1 MLPPDHPLRSELN
14 EELHARPSES
24 FSAPVHI
31 SYLALASPSDARDEE
46 WQHVLALARDCGGA
60 VPQRPANHYSANLG
74 AFSLRWERH
83 AEFTRYTFSAP
94 STGDI
99 FAASALDL
107 VPAQWVDAIPGRV
120 LVATHGGIAKDADPI
135 GGVDAASARWFEGNV
150 LVGSSVGDGAAI
162 ALADFRVRADGF
174 SRFVIF
180 DHSLTPRQ
188 AGRTVQRLLE
198 IDTYRMMAL
207 LTLPIARELAPI
219 IQAAESDLS
228 ACMTRLEQAGQSDES
243 ALLDTL
249 TQLGARIER
258 WDAQHS
264 YRFSAAAA
272 YYELVQ
278 RRIAELREARITGL
292 QTFGEFTGRRLAPA
306 MNTCLTIARRQESLA
321 QRIARANQLLTTR
334 VDISVERQNQALLES
349 MNRRATAQFKLQQTV
364 EGLSVAAIT
373 YYVVGLIGY
382 AAKAL
387 HSQGYNVDYEWV
399 EGLSIP
405 IVLVLIGAGTYFL
418 KRRITRNLRS
428 RVQETQD
435 R

>member
-1 MLPPDHPLRSELN
+1 MRPSDHPLRSELN
-14 EELHARPSES
+14 DEIHARPSES
-24 FSAPVHI
+24 LSPPVRI
-31 SYLALASPSDARDEE
+31 SYLALSSPSEARDEE
-46 WQHVLALARDCGGA
+46 WQHVLALAKACGA
-60 VPQRPANHYSANLG
+60 EIPQRSANHYSADLG
-74 AFSLRWERH
+74 AFSMRWERH

-99 FAASALDL
+99 FASSALDL
-107 VPAQWVDAIPGRV
+107 VPAQWVERIPGRV
-120 LVATHGGIAKDADPI
+120 LVATHGGIVKPAEHA
-135 GGVDAASARWFEGNV
+135 GGTDAASAQWFDGNV

-162 ALADFRVRADGF
+162 ALTDFRVRADGF

-180 DHSLTPRQ
+180 DRSLTPRQ

-219 IQAAESDLS
+219 IQLAESDLS
-228 ACMTRLEQAGQSDES
+228 ACMTRLEQAQQSDES
-243 ALLDTL
+243 GLLDSL
-249 TQLGARIER
+249 TQLGARVER

-264 YRFSAAAA
+264 YRFSASAA

-278 RRIAELREARITGL
+278 RRIAELREVRITGM
-292 QTFGEFTGRRLAPA
+292 QTFGDFIERRLAPA
-306 MNTCLTIARRQESLA
+306 MNTCRTIARRQESLS

-349 MNRRATAQFKLQQTV
+349 MNRRANAQFKLQQTV

-382 AAKAL
+382 AAKAV
-387 HSQGYNVDYEWV
+387 HSRGYKIDYEWV

-405 IVLVLIGAGTYFL
+405 IVLLLVGGGTYFL
-418 KRRITRNLRS
+418 KHRLTKNLRP
-428 RVQETQD
+428 
-435 R
+435 

>member
-1 MLPPDHPLRSELN
+1 MRPLDHPFRAELN
-14 EELHARPSES
+14 DEVHARPSDS
-24 FSAPVHI
+24 LTAPVRV
-31 SYLALASPSDARDEE
+31 SYLALASPSEARTEE
-46 WQHVLALARDCGGA
+46 WLHVMELAKRYGIV
-60 VPQRPANHYSANLG
+60 VPQRPANHFSADLG
-74 AFSLRWERH
+74 EFSLRWERH

-94 STGDI
+94 STGEI
-99 FAASALDL
+99 FASSALDL
-107 VPAQWVDAIPGRV
+107 VPSEWVGRIPGRV
-120 LVATHGGIAKDADPI
+120 LVATHGGIVSRAREHD
-135 GGVDAASARWFEGNV
+135 GVDGASARWFGGNV

-162 ALADFRVRADGF
+162 VLTDFRVRSDGF

-180 DHSLTPRQ
+180 DSSLTPRQ
-188 AGRTVQRLLE
+188 AGRTVQRLVE

-207 LTLPIARELAPI
+207 LTLPIARELSPDLAL
-219 IQAAESDLS
+219 AESELS
-228 ACMTRLEQAGQSDES
+228 DCMTRLEHANQNDES
-243 ALLDTL
+243 ALLDSL

-278 RRIAELREARITGL
+278 RRIAELREVRLAGL
-292 QTFGEFTGRRLAPA
+292 QTFEEFTERRLAPA
-306 MNTCLTIARRQESLA
+306 MNTCLTISRRQGSLA
-321 QRIARANQLLTTR
+321 QRVARANQLLTTR
-334 VDISVERQNQALLES
+334 VDISIERQNQALLES
-349 MNRRATAQFKLQQTV
+349 MNRRTQAQFKLQQTV

-387 HSQGYNVDYEWV
+387 HARGYGIDYEFV

-418 KRRITRNLRS
+418 KH
-428 RVQETQD
+428 RVTHD
-435 R
+435 LS

>member
-1 MLPPDHPLRSELN
+1 M
-14 EELHARPSES
+14 
-24 FSAPVHI
+24 
-31 SYLALASPSDARDEE
+31 
-46 WQHVLALARDCGGA
+46 A
-60 VPQRPANHYSANLG
+60 VPAQAANHYSANLG

-83 AEFTRYTFSAP
+83 AEFTRYTFWTP
-94 STGDI
+94 SSGDI
-99 FAASALDL
+99 FDASALDL
-107 VPAQWVDAIPGRV
+107 VPQQWVNDIPGRV
-120 LVATHGGIAKDADPI
+120 LVATHGGIVKQARHD
-135 GGVDAASARWFEGNV
+135 GGIDAAASRWFGGNV
-150 LVGSSVGDGAAI
+150 LIGSSVADGAAV
-162 ALADFRVRADGF
+162 ALTDFRVHREGF

-180 DHSLTPRQ
+180 DQTLTPRQ

-207 LTLPIARELAPI
+207 LTLPVARELAPI
-219 IQAAESDLS
+219 IHQAESELS
-228 ACMTRLEQAGQSDES
+228 ACMTRLEQAHQSDES
-243 ALLDTL
+243 GLLDSL

-264 YRFSAAAA
+264 YRFGAAAA

-278 RRIAELREARITGL
+278 RRISELREVRIAGL
-292 QTFGEFTGRRLAPA
+292 QTFGEFTERRLAPA
-306 MNTCLTIARRQESLA
+306 MNTCLTIARRQDSVA

-349 MNRRATAQFKLQQTV
+349 MNRRAKAQFKLQQTV

-382 AAKAL
+382 AAKAF
-387 HSQGYNVDYEWV
+387 HARGYEVDYEWI

-405 IVLVLIGAGTYFL
+405 IVLVFIGAGTYFL
-418 KRRITRNLRS
+418 KHRVKRHLRS
-428 RVQETQD
+428 SPDD

>member
-1 MLPPDHPLRSELN
+1 MRPSDHSLRSELN
-14 EELHARPSES
+14 DEIHARPSES
-24 FSAPVHI
+24 FSAPVRI
-31 SYLALASPSDARDEE
+31 SYLALSSPSEARDEE
-46 WQHVLALARDCGGA
+46 WLHVLTLAEACGA
-60 VPQRPANHYSANLG
+60 EIPQRSANHYSADLG
-74 AFSLRWERH
+74 AFSMRWERH

-94 STGDI
+94 STGGI
-99 FAASALDL
+99 FASSALDL
-107 VPAQWVDAIPGRV
+107 VPAQWVDRIPGRV
-120 LVATHGGIAKDADPI
+120 LVAAHGGIVNHADYA
-135 GGVDAASARWFEGNV
+135 GGAEAASAQWFEDNV

-162 ALADFRVRADGF
+162 ALTDFRVRADGF

-219 IQAAESDLS
+219 IQLAESDLS
-228 ACMTRLEQAGQSDES
+228 ACMTRLEQARQSDES
-243 ALLDTL
+243 ELLDSL
-249 TQLGARIER
+249 TQLGARVER
-258 WDAQHS
+258 WDAEHS
-264 YRFSAAAA
+264 YRFSASAA

-278 RRIAELREARITGL
+278 RRIAELREVRITGM
-292 QTFGEFTGRRLAPA
+292 QTFGEFIERRLAPA
-306 MNTCLTIARRQESLA
+306 MNTCRTIARRQESLS

-334 VDISVERQNQALLES
+334 VDISIERQNQALLES
-349 MNRRATAQFKLQQTV
+349 MNRRANAQFKLQQTV

-387 HSQGYNVDYEWV
+387 HSRGYDIDYEWV

-405 IVLVLIGAGTYFL
+405 IVLVLVGAGTYFL
-418 KRRITRNLRS
+418 KHRLTKNLRS
-428 RVQETQD
+428 SV
-435 R
+435 